1 MLPSLIVFD
10 LDACL
15 WSPEMYQLS
24 SSPSEYSSKRG
35 GVAAGRDT
43 VRLFPGAD
51 AVLQKL
57 ASDTAYDGV
66 QVAVA
71 SSTTEPAFAN
81 KCLDNFPLSGG
92 KFATVGELVRFRQ
105 IFPGSKGGQHFPNLK
120 AETGISYDQMLFFD
134 DCTYGDNC
142 ANVASHCPGV
152 TCVRTPHGLT
162 EEDFKLG
169 LEAFAAGKKGV
180 IK

>member
-1 MLPSLIVFD
+1 MNRRYADLLID
-10 LDACL
+10 N
-15 WSPEMYQLS
+15 
-24 SSPSEYSSKRG
+24 
-35 GVAAGRDT
+35 GVA
-43 VRLFPGAD
+43 
-51 AVLQKL
+51 
-57 ASDTAYDGV
+57 
-66 QVAVA
+66 
-71 SSTTEPAFAN
+71 E
-81 KCLDNFPLSGG
+81 
-92 KFATVGELVRFRQ
+92 
-105 IFPGSKGGQHFPNLK
+105 IFVNQGKGGQHFPNLK

>member
-1 MLPSLIVFD
+1 MFWGT
-10 LDACL
+10 A
-15 WSPEMYQLS
+15 
-24 SSPSEYSSKRG
+24 SPSVKPCPQWHLASIRKETVNRRYADLLIDN
-35 GVAAGRDT
+35 GVA
-43 VRLFPGAD
+43 
-51 AVLQKL
+51 
-57 ASDTAYDGV
+57 
-66 QVAVA
+66 
-71 SSTTEPAFAN
+71 E
-81 KCLDNFPLSGG
+81 
-92 KFATVGELVRFRQ
+92 
-105 IFPGSKGGQHFPNLK
+105 IFVNQGKGGQHFPNLK

>member
-1 MLPSLIVFD
+1 
-10 LDACL
+10 
-15 WSPEMYQLS
+15 
-24 SSPSEYSSKRG
+24 
-35 GVAAGRDT
+35 
-43 VRLFPGAD
+43 
-51 AVLQKL
+51 
-57 ASDTAYDGV
+57 
-66 QVAVA
+66 
-71 SSTTEPAFAN
+71 
-81 KCLDNFPLSGG
+81 
-92 KFATVGELVRFRQ
+92 
-105 IFPGSKGGQHFPNLK
+105 
-120 AETGISYDQMLFFD
+120 MLFFD